1 MPPSSSRPHVPI
13 APAVSVSLD
22 LMRFSLATIVVLGH
36 LTQPAFQNAWPN
48 LTGVAVASVGG
59 FFVLSGYTIR
69 SFTPSAAA
77 FDVRRFFVD
86 RATRLLSLTLIA
98 LVATLALDAY
108 SSAVAPAWYGRNWG
122 AHADHPVLR
131 IAANAL
137 LVNEVWGIDVSPL
150 SNSPFW
156 SLGYEAGFYAIWGA
170 LLFCRRTGRA
180 LVIPVAVALLYGPD
194 VIAMLP
200 FWLAGVLIHDWFATS
215 PSRRTAIVALAVSL
229 PAALG
234 VAASHK
240 LTELALTPGI
250 DRVDAMLR
258 LVGCP
263 PARVHPTLV
272 SGSLIFVFLLVALL
286 AALSLAGSRV
296 RPGTRLVAFA
306 RKLGDATFPLY
317 LLHFPLLVAIGATVQ
332 GRPLSS
338 AAKLLVLASLT
349 AMAFAVVPL
358 GNRVK
363 DAMRAFANR
372 KATVAPVRGVAG
384 ADDAV
389 R

>member
-1 MPPSSSRPHVPI
+1 MPASSSRPHVPI

-215 PSRRTAIVALAVSL
+215 P
-229 PAALG
+229 
-234 VAASHK
+234 
-240 LTELALTPGI
+240 
-250 DRVDAMLR
+250 
-258 LVGCP
+258 
-263 PARVHPTLV
+263 
-272 SGSLIFVFLLVALL
+272 
-286 AALSLAGSRV
+286 
-296 RPGTRLVAFA
+296 FA